1 MNQQQEEKLGAD
13 ISLPSIHDRARNM
26 YQPLFDDA
34 VKRRDLAKT
43 EGMKAE
49 WQHKVEK
56 YHDAMYPEEGYFRDS
71 YNASSVFQ
79 VMALSWWELGDKL
92 LDETG
97 HLPVDKAKELL
108 ELIEQRSISY
118 EAVTEQYEQHKL
130 HEGGESIDEWFKYF
144 VEKRERFMA
153 LLRKSIELNEPLLWS
168 I

>member
-1 MNQQQEEKLGAD
+1 MGAD
-13 ISLPSIHDRARNM
+13 IHLESISNRARHM
-26 YQPLFDDA
+26 YEPLFNDA

-79 VMALSWWELGDKL
+79 VMDLSWWELGDAL
-92 LDETG
+92 LDESN
-97 HLPVDKAKELL
+97 HLPIDKAKVLL
-108 ELIEQRSISY
+108 ADIEQCPITY
-118 EAVTEQYEQHKL
+118 EKVTAHYEQHKL
-130 HEGGESIDEWFKYF
+130 HESKESIDEWFKYF
-144 VEKRERFMA
+144 VEKREWFMA

>member
-1 MNQQQEEKLGAD
+1 MGAD
-13 ISLPSIHDRARNM
+13 IYLNSIADRARNM
-26 YQPLFDDA
+26 YKPLFDDA

-49 WQHKVEK
+49 WQAKVEK
-56 YHDAMYPEEGYFRDS
+56 YFDAMHPEDGYFRDS

-79 VMALSWWELGDKL
+79 VMDLSWWELGDKL
-92 LDETG
+92 LDETA

-108 ELIEQRSISY
+108 AMIEQRPISY
-118 EAVTEQYEQHKL
+118 ERVTAHYEQHDL
-130 HEGGESIDEWFKYF
+130 HESKQSIDEWFKYF
-144 VEKRERFMA
+144 VTKREKFMA

>member
-1 MNQQQEEKLGAD
+1 LGAD
-13 ISLPSIHDRARNM
+13 CYLESISNRARSM
-26 YQPLFDDA
+26 YEPLFDDA

-56 YHDAMYPEEGYFRDS
+56 YHDAMFPEEGYFRDS

-79 VMALSWWELGDKL
+79 VMDLSWWELGDKL
-92 LDETG
+92 LDDTG
-97 HLPVDKAKELL
+97 HLPISEAHVLL
-108 ELIEQRSISY
+108 DMIQNSPITY
-118 EAVTEQYEQHKL
+118 EAVTAHYEKNELHKSKQ
-130 HEGGESIDEWFKYF
+130 SIDEWFKYF
-144 VEKRERFMA
+144 TAKRERFMA